1 MKIVAAANAMIL
13 ITASAGATGVALGLY
28 GGVAFPAGG
37 VAGADYGYF
46 NWFIA
51 DNPGS
56 EHDLVD
62 IRGLTLDGTGA
73 APCPV
78 AGVRATAALASWLDV
93 EASAFHGFTRA
104 DEAASKSAI
113 ENPETEISGATTGL
127 NFVRPLGPFRAAAG
141 AGGGFYLTAVSLS
154 ASGEGRSGFVY
165 SNVYTIEKRVST
177 AGWGAYAG
185 GGLAY
190 PLAGGL
196 AVELAARYH
205 LVLNGGTYEI
215 TIHERYGYDPYYY
228 TDYVFATPLYKTYD
242 DQFVELTL
250 ALAYAL
256 P

>member
-1 MKIVAAANAMIL
+1 MKTVAAVFFINAA
-13 ITASAGATGVALGLY
+13 TAAAAVSVSAY
-28 GGVAFPAGG
+28 GGVAFPVGG
-37 VAGADYGYF
+37 MSGADYGYF
-46 NWFIA
+46 NWLIA
-51 DNPGS
+51 DNPSG

-62 IRGLTLDGTGA
+62 IRGLTLEGTGA

-78 AGVRATAALASWLDV
+78 AGVRAKAGVAPWL
-93 EASAFHGFTRA
+93 EAELCAFRHFTRA
-104 DEAASKSAI
+104 DESGPKSAI
-113 ENPETEISGATTGL
+113 ENPETEVSGFTAGA
-127 NFVRPLGPFRAAAG
+127 NVVRPLGPFRAAAG
-141 AGGGFYLTAVSLS
+141 GGAGFYFTAVSLF

-165 SNVYTIEKRVST
+165 SNVYTLEKRVST

-205 LVLNGGTYEI
+205 RVLNGGTYEI

-228 TDYVFATPLYKTYD
+228 SEYVFGTPLYKTYD
-242 DQFVELTL
+242 DQFVEVSLGLT
-250 ALAYAL
+250 YGL